1 MGKIKRGKKTTRI
14 NTTLSAYF
22 LEKALFFYIFHK
34 RGDQWLK
41 TLKSL
46 GYYAI
51 VLGVILSILYVLK
64 TVILQ
69 TLGILLIGVFLA
81 MGCYFLGYLLLGVF
95 SLILI
100 TGSVISVIGLLVYYL
115 F

>member
-1 MGKIKRGKKTTRI
+1 MISVTNGSR
-14 NTTLSAYF
+14 
-22 LEKALFFYIFHK
+22 
-34 RGDQWLK
+34 WLK
-41 TLKSL
+41 ILKSL

-69 TLGILLIGVFLA
+69 TLGILLIGVFIA
-81 MGCYFLGYLLLGVF
+81 IGFYFLGYLLIGICSLLLIIGGV
-95 SLILI
+95 ICAI
-100 TGSVISVIGLLVYYL
+100 CLLAYFL